1 MGVTYEPDDGT
12 TTAPTP
18 HCPECEFLQDRYETG
33 HGRYILL
40 EFRRELPS
48 YDVPAGQRWL
58 IRSDGKAVNTGEAEL
73 PATTRCRFPH
83 RIVCPCSNPPSGTTL
98 RALWE
103 YNSGVAPRL
112 DPPAAEAG

>member
-1 MGVTYEPDDGT
+1 MRVP
-12 TTAPTP
+12 PRP
-18 HCPECEFLQDRYETG
+18 VRDRARPLHPSRIPSG
-33 HGRYILL
+33 AALLRRARY
-40 EFRRELPS
+40 
-48 YDVPAGQRWL
+48 QRWL